1 MPDWT
6 RLLAP
11 RLDALKFSPAR
22 QAEIIEELSQHLDD
36 RVAELA
42 ADGMPQD
49 LAERRAVDELSDQN
63 LLVRGLGRLRQAHV
77 GELPVFG
84 APRRRWLAD
93 FWQDVRYG
101 GRALRAHPGFTAAA
115 VLTLTLGIGANT
127 AIFSLVNAVM
137 FRPWNVQDPS
147 SLAYVQ
153 TGPAGGVF
161 SYPDIVDLRDKNDVF
176 TGLIAWA
183 PIVASLNADGTTDQ
197 VPGFIVSGNF
207 FELLGVHAA
216 RGRALAPSDDVTP
229 GAHPVAVISHGLW
242 QRWFGGR
249 TDILNHPVLINGQ
262 RFTIVGVLDA
272 GFRTPDASQRDVYV
286 PMMMQAVARPPRA
299 GFAGEMNPDLLQV
312 RGNSWVFAMGRL
324 KPGVSADAAAASLS
338 ALMTS
343 LVRSRTPNARERRI
357 YLWGVD
363 QGIPGQRA
371 RVTPVANLLLS
382 VVGAVLLIACANV
395 ANLLLSRAA
404 SRKREI
410 AIRLAIGASRWRLI
424 RQFLTES
431 VLLALVGGAG
441 GVLLAWG
448 IAAGFAA
455 APPPPGALPV
465 GLDFA
470 IDQRVLLFTLALSI
484 LTGLV
489 FGLAPAIRASRPR
502 LVPSLKDDA
511 FVPDERSRRW
521 NLRKGLVVIEV
532 ALSLILVVAAGLF
545 VRSLR
550 ETQAISPGFDTAQV
564 LDAQLNINLL
574 RYTTAQG
581 GSFYEQVVERVTRVP
596 GVEAASLARI
606 QVFRGGR
613 VQSLA
618 IEGRAASN
626 EIFQS
631 NAAGISAGAR
641 PDEVNGNVIT
651 PGYFRTM
658 GIPILRGRD
667 FGTADAP
674 QAERVAIVNQAFVR
688 LHFPNEDPL
697 GRRISF
703 RGPNGPWETIVG
715 IVADSKYRNLLDEFT
730 PIAYSPLSQ
739 NHETGMSLYV
749 RSSVPPETLVS
760 TIRRE
765 VQAIEPNLPVP
776 NIQPMAETI
785 GTSLYAARMGAW
797 LIGVLGGLALLLSAI
812 GVYGV
817 LAFSIARRTRELGI
831 RVALGADRR
840 DIFSLIL
847 REGLGLVAI
856 GIAVGL
862 AGAIFGVKPL
872 TQFLVGIGA
881 RDPISFVVAPVVLVL
896 VALAAC
902 LIPARR
908 AMKVQPTIALKT

>member
-11 RLDALKFSPAR
+11 RLEALKFSPAR

-36 RVAELA
+36 RVSELVAE
-42 ADGMPQD
+42 GVSREI
-49 LAERRAVDELSDQN
+49 AERQAVDELSDQN
-63 LLVRGLGRLRQAHV
+63 LLVRLGRLRQAHV
-77 GELPVFG
+77 GEPPVFG
-84 APRRRWLAD
+84 APKRRWLAD
-93 FWQDVRYG
+93 VWQDVRYG
-101 GRALRAHPGFTAAA
+101 IRALRAQPGFTAAA
-115 VLTLTLGIGANT
+115 VLTLALGIGANT

-147 SLAYVQ
+147 TLVYVH
-153 TGPAGGVF
+153 TGPTGGVF
-161 SYPDIVDLRDKNDVF
+161 SYPDMADIRDKNDVF
-176 TGLIAWA
+176 SGTIAWG

-197 VPGFIVSGNF
+197 VPGLIVSGNF
-207 FELLGVHAA
+207 FELLGIQAA
-216 RGRALAPSDDVTP
+216 RGRALASTDDVTP
-229 GAHPVAVISHGLW
+229 GAHPVAVITHGLW

-249 TDILNHPVLINGQ
+249 DDIVNQSVLVNGQ
-262 RFTIVGVLDA
+262 RFTIVGVLGQ
-272 GFRTPDASQRDVYV
+272 GFRSPDGVQRDLFV

-312 RGNSWVFAMGRL
+312 RTNSWVFAMGRL
-324 KPGVSADAAAASLS
+324 KPGVTADSAAASLS
-338 ALMTS
+338 ALVTS
-343 LVRSRTPNARERRI
+343 LVRARTPNARERRI
-357 YLWGVD
+357 YLWGVNE
-363 QGIPGQRA
+363 GIPGQRA
-371 RVTPVANLLLS
+371 RATPVAKLLLS

-431 VLLALVGGAG
+431 VLLALAGGAG
-441 GVLLAWG
+441 GVLLAWA

-465 GLDFA
+465 GLEFA
-470 IDQRVLLFTLALSI
+470 IDQRVLFFTLVLSI
-484 LTGLV
+484 LTGLI

-521 NLRKGLVVIEV
+521 NLRKGLVVTEV
-532 ALSLILVVAAGLF
+532 ALSLVLVVAAGLF

-550 ETQAISPGFDTAQV
+550 ETQAISPGFDTEQL
-564 LDAQLNINLL
+564 LDAQLSINLL
-574 RYTTAQG
+574 RYTTTQG
-581 GSFYEQVVERVTRVP
+581 RNFYERVVERVSAIP
-596 GVEAASLARI
+596 GVEAAALARI
-606 QVFRGGR
+606 QVLRGGR

-618 IEGRAASN
+618 IEGRQASN

-631 NAAGISAGAR
+631 NAAGISAGGR
-641 PDEVNGNVIT
+641 RDEVNGNVIT

-658 GIPILRGRD
+658 GIAVLRGRD
-667 FGTADAP
+667 FGTADTP
-674 QAERVAIVNQAFVR
+674 QADRVVIVNQAFVR
-688 LHFPNEDPL
+688 MHFPDEEPL

-703 RGPNGPWETIVG
+703 QGPNGPWHTVVG
-715 IVADSKYRNLLDEFT
+715 VVADSKYQSLVEEFT

-749 RSSVPPETLVS
+749 RASVAPESLVS

-776 NIQPMAETI
+776 NIQPMSATV

-831 RVALGADRR
+831 RLALGADRR
-840 DIFSLIL
+840 DIFALVL

-856 GIAVGL
+856 GIGLGL

-881 RDPISFVVAPVVLVL
+881 RDPISFAAAPVVLVL

-908 AMKVQPTIALKT
+908 AMRVQPTIALKT